1 MLSSRKGWVAIVL
14 ALAIGA
20 AIAAWP
26 SIATAGLLL
35 DLGGWTSFPRPLLPS
50 RTAGTAAETLTI
62 PTRHGPVLA
71 RLDRPISIADRTL
84 VVFPGIH
91 AAGLD
96 EPRLTRFSTRIAA
109 TGLNVLS
116 VPLPDLRAFRI
127 TGRSTDVAED
137 VAAWAADNRRLAP
150 EGRVSLAGVS
160 FAGGLA
166 IVAAGRPSLTNRLD
180 AVLSLGGHGDLGHV
194 LEYLCSG
201 VLPDGTTLR
210 PHEYSVAVVALAA
223 VPYLVPE
230 PDVPELERLI
240 TMYLTASTDDTADFR
255 RGRAILDEV
264 QARMATAPPAS
275 ARVMQ
280 WMIDRDI
287 VSAGRAIAPFIDAL
301 TRDPSLSPERS
312 PAPRTAV
319 FLLQG
324 RDDNVIP
331 PSETPR
337 LARYL
342 EASGTPRVRWLLTP
356 ILSHVGIDTTPPLGE
371 LWKLIRFWREME
383 DALR

>member
-1 MLSSRKGWVAIVL
+1 LL
-14 ALAIGA
+14 TTA
-20 AIAAWP
+20 A
-26 SIATAGLLL
+26 LLL
-35 DLGGWTSFPRPLLPS
+35 DLGGWTSFPRPYLPS
-50 RTAGTAAETLTI
+50 AAAGTFAETLTI
-62 PTRHGPVLA
+62 PTRHGPVIA
-71 RLDRPISIADRTL
+71 RLDRPVPSSPRTL

-137 VAAWAADNRRLAP
+137 VTAWASSQPALAP
-150 EGRVSLAGVS
+150 AGRVSVAGVS

-166 IVAAGRPSLTNRLD
+166 IVAAGRPSLAGRLD
-180 AVLSLGGHGDLGHV
+180 AVVSLGGHGDLGHV
-194 LEYLCSG
+194 LEFLCTG
-201 VLPDGTTLR
+201 VLPDGTRVR

-223 VPYLVPE
+223 VPYLVPPAE
-230 PDVPELERLI
+230 VEDLERLI
-240 TMYLTASTDDTADFR
+240 TMYLTASTDDTAAFR

-264 QARMATAPPAS
+264 QTRLASAPPAS
-275 ARVMQ
+275 ARVMR
-280 WMIDRDI
+280 WMLDRDI
-287 VSAGRAIAPFIDAL
+287 VSAGRAIEPFIDEL

-312 PAPRTAV
+312 PAPGAPV

-331 PSETPR
+331 ASETPR

-342 EASGTPRVRWLLTP
+342 EAQGTPRVRWLLTP
-356 ILSHVGIDTTPPLGE
+356 ILSHVGIDTTPPPVE
-371 LWKLIRFWREME
+371 LWKLIRFWRALEG
-383 DALR
+383 ALR